1 MKHITEGP
9 CLYYDIIE
17 PLGRHIEPVLSHRAA
32 DQVLGP
38 MVVPLGVRGGK
49 TQTPKGMDK
58 TRGRLD
64 FILKVWG
71 PLKSLE
77 EEHNL
82 FKIVA

>member
-17 PLGRHIEPVLSHRAA
+17 PLGRHIEPVLSHRAV

-38 MVVPLGVRGGK
+38 MVVPLGDCG
-49 TQTPKGMDK
+49 GMDK